1 MERGRNLTKERELE
15 CEGAN
20 VTLAILF
27 HPGKLCFVCFTSDL
41 FHPGNLVTVF
51 EQAIK
56 TNRTRQTTC
65 DPNQDRLTSAGD
77 KDDNMYGDKDGD
89 KDAACSTK
97 TLFRVVRDDLWLK
110 VAVFGALTVVSLSTL
125 IILILVCKSIRRGK
139 KLI

>member
-56 TNRTRQTTC
+56 TNRTQQTVC
-65 DPNQDRLTSAGD
+65 DPNQDRLTSAGN
-77 KDDNMYGDKDGD
+77 KDDNMAGDR
-89 KDAACSTK
+89 DAVCSTK
-97 TLFRVVRDDLWLK
+97 TLAKVVRDNLWLQ
-110 VAVFGALTVVSLSTL
+110 VAVFGTLTVVSLSTL
-125 IILILVCKSIRRGK
+125 IILLLVCKHIRRGK

>member
-1 MERGRNLTKERELE
+1 MSQTERGRNLTKERELE

-56 TNRTRQTTC
+56 TNRTRQTRC

-77 KDDNMYGDKDGD
+77 KDDKMDGD
-89 KDAACSTK
+89 KDAACSRK
-97 TLFRVVRDDLWLK
+97 TLAQFVRDNLWLQ
-110 VAVFGALTVVSLSTL
+110 VAVFGPLAVVSISTL
-125 IILILVCKSIRRGK
+125 IILLLVCKHIRRGK